1 MTAFHIFG
9 HNFPDSWSSEHSILP
24 KTRAESGVDA
34 VTTLANDQDFSVAY
48 SIFPD
53 LLLFSK
59 QVRDYSDVIERRF
72 EPRAAEAESEEK
84 KADHQLVP
92 K

>member
-34 VTTLANDQDFSVAY
+34 VTTLANDQDCSVAY

-53 LLLFSK
+53 FVVIFQTSPRLKPHFQLFSWC
-59 QVRDYSDVIERRF
+59 F
-72 EPRAAEAESEEK
+72 HFLWPRANSFF
-84 KADHQLVP
+84 
-92 K
+92 

>member
-1 MTAFHIFG
+1 MTASHIFG

-34 VTTLANDQDFSVAY
+34 VTTLANDQDCSVAY

-59 QVRDYSDVIERRF
+59 QVRDYILTFSDFLGASTFCGHVQIPF
-72 EPRAAEAESEEK
+72 FKSFPESF
-84 KADHQLVP
+84 
-92 K
+92 